1 MKKLSITI
9 ASNTDHQYYYVE
21 NGLIIFKTIFAV

>member
-9 ASNTDHQYYYVE
+9 EKNTDNQYYYVE

>member
-9 ASNTDHQYYYVE
+9 VYNTDNQYHYIK